1 VRLSHFF
8 IDHPVFAAVINIFI
22 VILGLSAVAFL
33 PTAQYPN
40 IVPPTITV
48 QANYPGASAE
58 TVARTVATPLEQ
70 AINGV
75 EGMDYISS
83 QSTGN
88 GQLAITVIFKIGT
101 DPNVDLNLTQNRV
114 QDTLSR
120 LPQEVQLQG
129 VQVKKTIQALLLGIH
144 AYSPDGSRSPEWIS
158 NYMLKIRDQIARLSG
173 VADFQLFG
181 NREYAMR
188 IWIDPDRAA
197 AVDLSASEILAALRA
212 QNVQV
217 SAGVLNAPPVT
228 STAAYEVNVQALGR
242 LTTPEQF
249 GNIIVK
255 SDKQGRVTRIRDI
268 GRVELGSV
276 DYGSIGY
283 ADRYPSAPW
292 FPIAT
297 PGADVVKLEHAIWKR
312 MAELKKTFPP
322 GLDYMN
328 VYDPTTFVSQSIH
341 EVIVTVFI
349 AIALVVAV
357 VFVFLQTW
365 RATIIPVVAIPISL
379 IGTFTILHA
388 LGISINNL
396 SMFGLIL
403 AVGIVV
409 DDAIVVVENVERNI
423 ALGMAPK
430 EAAHKTMDEVS
441 TALIAIALTLCAV
454 FVPSAFISGISGLF
468 FTQFAVTIAAS
479 TIISVIVSLTLSPA
493 LCAMLLKPHVAPH
506 GAPVALP
513 GISSAALRSP
523 HGAHT
528 PPRGVGSLLKTGF
541 GYFNRGF
548 EWLSNSYGR
557 MTARFVRATAVIGIV
572 YLCLIGLT
580 GFQMSRLPT
589 GFIPDQDIGY
599 QAVVLVLPPG
609 SSLQRTDEVLREV
622 NDIVLKVPGTEHT
635 SPVTGLD
642 VTTSTIAPN
651 VATIFYSLP
660 SLYGKHVPGVT
671 AATMLP
677 RVRAA
682 LAGIKDAVVIVVN
695 PPAVQGLGA
704 AGGFKL
710 MVEDRGDHTPQE
722 LSGATNALV
731 AAANKDPAFAGVY
744 TLYNSGAPSLYVDI
758 DREKAEK
765 VGLTPSDVFSTLQLY
780 LGSAYV
786 NDFNFLNRTYQVVV
800 QADEQFRK
808 SQDDIARLKVR
819 NANGEMVPIGTVAN
833 FKYETTPY
841 RQPRYNLYPAADL
854 LGSAAAG
861 ISSGTAMHRMEE
873 IAKQALPEGFDIE
886 WTELSH
892 QQAQQGIPTI
902 VIFAASALFVFLVL
916 AAQYESWKL
925 PLAIVLIVPMCLLA
939 SSTGLSVRGMPID
952 ILAQIGF
959 VVLLGLAAKN
969 AILIVE
975 FARQKQDHDGE
986 AAEDAATSAAKTR
999 LRPILMTSFAF
1010 ILGVFPLA
1018 VATGAGAEM
1027 RQSLGTAVFS
1037 GMLGVTIFG
1046 LLFTPAFY
1054 TFIRRGDRSAAQ
1066 GIPGSATGDRS
1077 AAEEIPGSA
1086 TGATRDATWDGS
1098 PS

>member
-8 IDHPVFAAVINIFI
+8 IDHPRFAAVINIFI
-22 VILGLSAVAFL
+22 VIFGLAAVAFL

-114 QDTLSR
+114 EDTLSR

-144 AYSPDGSRSPEWIS
+144 EYSPDGSRSPEYMS
-158 NYMLKIRDQIARLSG
+158 NYMLKIRDEIARLPG

-188 IWIDPDRAA
+188 IWIDPDKAA
-197 AVDLSASEILAALRA
+197 AVDVSASEILTALRA

-228 STAAYEVNVQALGR
+228 SKAAYQVNVEALGR

-249 GNIIVK
+249 ANIIVK

-276 DYGSIGY
+276 DYGSIAY
-283 ADRYPSAPW
+283 ADKHLSAPW

-297 PGADVVKLEHAIWKR
+297 PGADVVQVEQAIWKR

-322 GLDYMN
+322 GLDYMK

-341 EVIVTVFI
+341 EVILTVFV

-379 IGTFTILHA
+379 IGTFSILKA

-430 EAAHKTMDEVS
+430 AAAHKTMQEVS

-454 FVPSAFISGISGLF
+454 FVPAAFLSGISGLF
-468 FTQFAVTIAAS
+468 FTQFAVTISAS
-479 TIISVIVSLTLSPA
+479 TVISVIVSLTLSPA
-493 LCAMLLKPHVAPH
+493 LCAVLLKSHDAHVE
-506 GAPVALP
+506 
-513 GISSAALRSP
+513 
-523 HGAHT
+523 
-528 PPRGVGSLLKTGF
+528 PRGIGRVMKVGF
-541 GYFNRGF
+541 GYFNRAF
-548 EWLSNSYGR
+548 EWLSTSYGK
-557 MTARFVRATAVIGIV
+557 MTARFVRTTAVIGVV
-572 YLCLIGLT
+572 YLGLIALA
-580 GFQMSRLPT
+580 GFQMSRMPT

-599 QAVVLVLPPG
+599 QAIVVILPPG
-609 SSLQRTDEVLREV
+609 SSLQRTDEVVREV
-622 NDIVLKVPGTEHT
+622 IDKVLKVPGVEHL
-635 SPVTGLD
+635 SPVSGLD
-642 VTTSTIAPN
+642 VTTTTIAPN
-651 VATIFYSLP
+651 VGTIFYSLP
-660 SLYGKHVPGVT
+660 SLYGKHVKGVT

-682 LAGIKDAVVIVVN
+682 MADVKDAVVIVVN

-722 LSGATNALV
+722 LADATNKLV
-731 AAANKDPAFAGVY
+731 TAANKDPAFGGVF

-765 VGLTPSDVFSTLQLY
+765 VGLIPTDIFSTLQLY
-780 LGSAYV
+780 MGSAYV
-786 NDFNFLNRTYQVVV
+786 NDFNYLNRTYQVVV

-808 SQDDIARLKVR
+808 SQEDIARLKVR
-819 NANGEMVPIGTVAN
+819 NASGEMVPIGTVAN
-833 FKYETTPY
+833 FQYQTTPY

-854 LGSAAAG
+854 LGSAAPG
-861 ISSGTAMHRMEE
+861 VSSGTAVNRMEAL
-873 IAKQALPEGFDIE
+873 AKEVLPPGFDME

-892 QQAQQGIPTI
+892 QQKQQGIPTV

-916 AAQYESWKL
+916 SAQYESWKL

-939 SSTGLSVRGMPID
+939 SVTGLSARGMPID

-975 FARQKQDHDGE
+975 FARQRQDHDGDEAGE
-986 AAEDAATSAAKTR
+986 AATLAARIR

-1018 VATGAGAEM
+1018 IATGAGAEM
-1027 RQSLGTAVFS
+1027 RQSLGTAVFA

-1054 TFIRRGDRSAAQ
+1054 TFIRKRR
-1066 GIPGSATGDRS
+1066 PGSKS
-1077 AAEEIPGSA
+1077 
-1086 TGATRDATWDGS
+1086 
-1098 PS
+1098 

>member
-1 VRLSHFF
+1 MKLTHFF
-8 IDHPVFAAVINIFI
+8 IDHPRFAAVINIFI
-22 VILGLSAVAFL
+22 VIFGLAAVSFL

-88 GQLAITVIFKIGT
+88 GQLATTVIFKIGT

-144 AYSPDGSRSPEWIS
+144 EYSPDGSRSPEYMS
-158 NYMLKIRDQIARLSG
+158 NYMLKIRDQIARLPG
-173 VADFQLFG
+173 VADFQLLG

-188 IWIDPDRAA
+188 IWIDPDKAA
-197 AVDLSASEILAALRA
+197 AVDVSASEILAVLRA
-212 QNVQV
+212 QNAQV

-228 STAAYEVNVQALGR
+228 SKAAYEINVEALGR

-276 DYGSIGY
+276 DYGSIAY

-297 PGADVVKLEHAIWKR
+297 PGADVVEVEQAIWNK
-312 MAELKKTFPP
+312 MAELKKSFPP
-322 GLDYMN
+322 GLDYIKI
-328 VYDPTTFVSQSIH
+328 YDPTTFVSQSIH

-349 AIALVVAV
+349 AIVLVVGV

-379 IGTFTILHA
+379 VGTFSILHA

-409 DDAIVVVENVERNI
+409 DDAIVVVENVERNM
-423 ALGMAPK
+423 ALGMQPK

-454 FVPSAFISGISGLF
+454 FVPAAFISGISGLF
-468 FTQFAVTIAAS
+468 FTQFAVTISAS

-493 LCAMLLKPHVAPH
+493 LCAVLLKPH
-506 GAPVALP
+506 
-513 GISSAALRSP
+513 AA
-523 HGAHT
+523 HAQ
-528 PPRGVGSLLKTGF
+528 PRGLNRLLKNGF

-557 MTARFVRATAVIGIV
+557 MTARFVRATAIIGVI
-572 YLCLIGLT
+572 YLGLIALT
-580 GFQMSRLPT
+580 GFQMARLPN

-599 QAVVLVLPPG
+599 QAVVVILPPG
-609 SSLQRTDEVLREV
+609 SSLQRTDEVVRQV
-622 NDIVLKVPGTEHT
+622 NDIVLKVPGVEHN
-635 SPVTGLD
+635 SPVAGFD

-651 VATIFYSLP
+651 VGTIFYSLP
-660 SLYGKHVPGVT
+660 SLYGKHVKGVT

-682 LAGIKDAVVIVVN
+682 LSGIKDAVVIVVN

-722 LSGATNALV
+722 LADATNALV
-731 AAANKDPAFAGVY
+731 AAANKDGRFGGVF

-765 VGLTPSDVFSTLQLY
+765 VGLTPTDVFSTLQLY

-786 NDFNFLNRTYQVVV
+786 NDFNYLNRTYQVVV

-819 NANGEMVPIGTVAN
+819 NASGEMVPIGTVAN
-833 FKYETTPY
+833 FKYQTTPY
-841 RQPRYNLYPAADL
+841 RQPRYNLYPAADV
-854 LGSAAAG
+854 LGAAAPG
-861 ISSGTAMHRMEE
+861 VSSGTAMNRMEE
-873 IAKQALPEGFDIE
+873 IARQALPPGFDIE

-892 QQAQQGIPTI
+892 QQKQQGIPTI

-939 SSTGLSVRGMPID
+939 SATGLSLRGMPID

-975 FARQKQDHDGE
+975 FARQKQDHDGDE
-986 AAEDAATSAAKTR
+986 AADAATSAAKTR

-1018 VATGAGAEM
+1018 IATGAGAEM
-1027 RQSLGTAVFS
+1027 RQSLGTAVFA

-1054 TFIRRGDRSAAQ
+1054 TYIRKRDSRSA
-1066 GIPGSATGDRS
+1066 S
-1077 AAEEIPGSA
+1077 
-1086 TGATRDATWDGS
+1086 
-1098 PS
+1098 

>member
-1 VRLSHFF
+1 LTHFF
-8 IDHPVFAAVINIFI
+8 IDHPRFAAVINIFI
-22 VILGLSAVAFL
+22 VIFGLASVSFL

-58 TVARTVATPLEQ
+58 TVAHTVATPLEQ

-144 AYSPDGSRSPEWIS
+144 EYSPDGSRSPEYMS
-158 NYMLKIRDQIARLSG
+158 NYMLKIRDEVARLPG

-188 IWIDPDRAA
+188 IWIDPDKAA
-197 AVDLSASEILAALRA
+197 AVDVSASEILAVLRA

-228 STAAYEVNVQALGR
+228 SKAAYEINVEALGR
-242 LTTPEQF
+242 LTSPEQF
-249 GNIIVK
+249 GSIIVK
-255 SDKQGRVTRIRDI
+255 SDKQGRVTRVRDI

-276 DYGSIGY
+276 DYGSIAY

-297 PGADVVKLEHAIWKR
+297 PGADVVKLEQAIWSK
-312 MAELKKTFPP
+312 MAELRKSFPP
-322 GLDYMN
+322 GLDYIRI
-328 VYDPTTFVSQSIH
+328 YDPTTFVSQSIH

-349 AIALVVAV
+349 AIALVVGV
-357 VFVFLQTW
+357 VFLFLQTW

-379 IGTFTILHA
+379 VGTFSILHA

-409 DDAIVVVENVERNI
+409 DDAIVVVENVERNM
-423 ALGMAPK
+423 ALGMGPK
-430 EAAHKTMDEVS
+430 EAAHKTMEEVS

-454 FVPSAFISGISGLF
+454 FVPAAFISGISGLF
-468 FTQFAVTIAAS
+468 FTQFAATISAS

-493 LCAMLLKPHVAPH
+493 LCAVLLRPHDAHTQPRGISRLLKA
-506 GAPVALP
+506 
-513 GISSAALRSP
+513 
-523 HGAHT
+523 
-528 PPRGVGSLLKTGF
+528 GF
-541 GYFNRGF
+541 GYFNRSF
-548 EWLSNSYGR
+548 EWLSNRYGR
-557 MTARFVRATAVIGIV
+557 MTARFVRATAVIGVI
-572 YLCLIGLT
+572 YLGLIALAGV
-580 GFQMSRLPT
+580 QISRMPT

-599 QAVVLVLPPG
+599 QAVVLILPPG
-609 SSLQRTDEVLREV
+609 SSLQRTDEVLRHV
-622 NDIVLKVPGTEHT
+622 NDILLKVPGTEHT

-642 VTTSTIAPN
+642 VTTTTIAPN
-651 VATIFYSLP
+651 VGTIFYSLP
-660 SLYGKHVPGVT
+660 SLYGKHIKGVT
-671 AATMLP
+671 AAAMLP

-682 LAGIKDAVVIVVN
+682 LAGIRDAVVIVVN

-710 MVEDRGDHTPQE
+710 MVEDHGDHTPQE
-722 LSGATNALV
+722 LADATKKLV
-731 AAANKDPAFAGVY
+731 TAANKDGSFGGVF
-744 TLYNSGAPSLYVDI
+744 TLYNSGSPSLYVDI
-758 DREKAEK
+758 DREKAQK
-765 VGLTPSDVFSTLQLY
+765 VGLIPTDVFSTLQLY

-786 NDFNFLNRTYQVVV
+786 NDFNYLNRTYQVVV

-808 SQDDIARLKVR
+808 TQEDIARLKVR
-819 NANGEMVPIGTVAN
+819 NAIGEMVPIGTVAN
-833 FKYETTPY
+833 FKYQTTPY
-841 RQPRYNLYPAADL
+841 RQPRYNLYPAADV
-854 LGSAAAG
+854 LGAAAPG
-861 ISSGTAMHRMEE
+861 VSSGTAMDRMEQV
-873 IAKQALPEGFDIE
+873 AKAALPEGFDIE

-892 QQAQQGIPTI
+892 QQKQQGIPTL
-902 VIFAASALFVFLVL
+902 VIFAASALFAFLVL

-939 SSTGLSVRGMPID
+939 SATGLSSRGMPID

-975 FARQKQDHDGE
+975 FARQKQDHDGDT
-986 AAEDAATSAAKTR
+986 AEEAATSAARTR

-1018 VATGAGAEM
+1018 IAHGAGAEM
-1027 RQSLGTAVFS
+1027 RQSLGTAVFA

-1054 TFIRRGDRSAAQ
+1054 TFMRKRDSR
-1066 GIPGSATGDRS
+1066 
-1077 AAEEIPGSA
+1077 
-1086 TGATRDATWDGS
+1086 GAT
-1098 PS
+1098 

>member
-1 VRLSHFF
+1 MRIAHFF
-8 IDHPVFAAVINIFI
+8 IDHPRFAAVINIFI
-22 VILGLSAVAFL
+22 VIFGLAAVTFL
-33 PTAQYPN
+33 PVAQYPN
-40 IVPPTITV
+40 IVPPTIQV

-88 GQLAITVIFKIGT
+88 GQLTVTVIFKIGT
-101 DPNVDLNLTQNRV
+101 DPNVDLTLTQNRV
-114 QDTLSR
+114 DDTLSR
-120 LPQEVQLQG
+120 LPQEVQAQG
-129 VQVKKTIQALLLGIH
+129 VQVKKTIQALLLGVH
-144 AYSPDGSRSPEWIS
+144 EYSPDGSRSPEYMS
-158 NYMLKIRDQIARLSG
+158 NYFLKVRDQIARIPG

-188 IWIDPDRAA
+188 IWIDPDKAA
-197 AVDLSASEILAALRA
+197 ADDISANEILAALRA

-217 SAGVLNAPPVT
+217 SAGVLNAPPVET
-228 STAAYEVNVQALGR
+228 KAAYQINVEALGR
-242 LTTPEQF
+242 LKTPEEF
-249 GNIIVK
+249 GAIIVK
-255 SDKQGRVTRIRDI
+255 SDSQGRVTRIRDI
-268 GRVELGSV
+268 GRVELGST
-276 DYGSIGY
+276 DYGSIAY
-283 ADRYPSAPW
+283 ADRYPSAPF
-292 FPIAT
+292 FPIAV
-297 PGADVVKLEHAIWKR
+297 PGANVVQVEQAIWAK
-312 MAELKKTFPP
+312 MAELKKSFPP
-322 GLDYMN
+322 GLDYIKI
-328 VYDPTTFVSQSIH
+328 YDPTTFVSQSIH

-349 AIALVVAV
+349 AIALVVGV
-357 VFVFLQTW
+357 VFLFLQTW

-379 IGTFTILHA
+379 VGTFSILHA

-423 ALGMAPK
+423 ARGMKPR
-430 EAAHKTMDEVS
+430 EAAHKTMEEVS

-454 FVPSAFISGISGLF
+454 FVPAAFISGISGLF
-468 FTQFAVTIAAS
+468 FTQFAVTISAS

-493 LCAMLLKPHVAPH
+493 LCAVLLKEHD
-506 GAPVALP
+506 
-513 GISSAALRSP
+513 
-523 HGAHT
+523 AHAQ
-528 PPRGVGSLLKTGF
+528 PRGLGRLLKNAF
-541 GYFNRGF
+541 GIFNRGF

-557 MTARFVRATAVIGIV
+557 MTARFVRATAVIGVI
-572 YLCLIGLT
+572 YLGLIGLT
-580 GFQMSRLPT
+580 GLQMSRLPT
-589 GFIPDQDIGY
+589 GFIPEQDIGY
-599 QAVVLVLPPG
+599 QAVIVILPPG
-609 SSLQRTDEVLREV
+609 SSLERTDAVVREV
-622 NDIVLKVPGTEHT
+622 NDIVLKVPGVEHN
-635 SPVTGLD
+635 SPVAGLD

-651 VATIFYSLP
+651 VGTVFYSLP
-660 SLYGKHVPGVT
+660 SLYGKHVKGVT

-677 RVRAA
+677 RVRKA
-682 LAGIKDAVVIVVN
+682 LSGIKDAVIIVVN

-710 MVEDRGDHTPQE
+710 MVEDQGDHTPQE
-722 LSGATNALV
+722 LADATNALV
-731 AAANKDPAFAGVY
+731 HAANQDPAFGGVF
-744 TLYNSGAPSLYVDI
+744 TLFNAGAPSLYADI

-786 NDFNFLNRTYQVVV
+786 NDFNYLSRTYQVVV
-800 QADEQFRK
+800 QADQQFRK
-808 SQDDIARLKVR
+808 TPEDIARLKVR
-819 NANGEMVPIGTVAN
+819 NASGEMVPIGTVAS
-833 FKYETTPY
+833 FKYQTTPY
-841 RQPRYNLYPAADL
+841 RQPRYNLYPAADV

-861 ISSGTAMHRMEE
+861 VASGTAMDRMEQ
-873 IAKQALPEGFDIE
+873 IAKQALPSGFGIE

-892 QQAQQGIPTI
+892 QQKQQGIPTI
-902 VIFAASALFVFLVL
+902 VVFAAAALFVFLVL

-939 SSTGLSVRGMPID
+939 SATGLSVRSMPID

-959 VVLLGLAAKN
+959 VVLVGLAAKN

-986 AAEDAATSAAKTR
+986 AAEDAATSAARIR

-1027 RQSLGTAVFS
+1027 RQSLGTAVFA
-1037 GMLGVTIFG
+1037 GMLGVTVFG

-1054 TFIRRGDRSAAQ
+1054 TFIRKRGSRSA
-1066 GIPGSATGDRS
+1066 S
-1077 AAEEIPGSA
+1077 
-1086 TGATRDATWDGS
+1086 
-1098 PS
+1098 

>member
-1 VRLSHFF
+1 MRLSHFF

-144 AYSPDGSRSPEWIS
+144 EYSPDGSRSPEWMS
-158 NYMLKIRDQIARLSG
+158 NYMLKIRDQIARLPG

-228 STAAYEVNVQALGR
+228 SKAAYEVNVQALGR

-312 MAELKKTFPP
+312 MAELKKSFPP

-349 AIALVVAV
+349 AIALVVGV
-357 VFVFLQTW
+357 VFLFLQTW

-423 ALGMAPK
+423 ALGMAPR
-430 EAAHKTMDEVS
+430 EAAHKTMEEVS

-454 FVPSAFISGISGLF
+454 FIPSAFISGISGLF

-479 TIISVIVSLTLSPA
+479 TVISVIVSLTLSPA
-493 LCAMLLKPHVAPH
+493 LCAILLKSHVAPHVAPH
-506 GAPVALP
+506 GAA
-513 GISSAALRSP
+513 
-523 HGAHT
+523 
-528 PPRGVGSLLKTGF
+528 GVLKAGF

-548 EWLSNSYGR
+548 EWLSTSYGR
-557 MTARFVRATAVIGIV
+557 MTARFVRATAVIGVI
-572 YLCLIGLT
+572 YLGLIGLT
-580 GFQMSRLPT
+580 GLQMSRLPT

-609 SSLQRTDEVLREV
+609 SSLQRTDEILRQV

-635 SPVTGLD
+635 SPVTGFD

-722 LSGATNALV
+722 LSDATNALA

-744 TLYNSGAPSLYVDI
+744 TLYNSGAPALYVDI

-786 NDFNFLNRTYQVVV
+786 NDFNYLNRTYQVVV

-808 SQDDIARLKVR
+808 TQEDIARLKVR

-861 ISSGTAMHRMEE
+861 VSSGTAMSRMED
-873 IAKQALPEGFDIE
+873 IAKQALPQGFDIE

-892 QQAQQGIPTI
+892 QQAEQGIPTI

-939 SSTGLSVRGMPID
+939 SATGLSFRGMPID

-975 FARQKQDHDGE
+975 FARQKQDHDGDT
-986 AAEDAATSAAKTR
+986 AEEAATSAAKTR

-1054 TFIRRGDRSAAQ
+1054 TFIRRKRAGIPAAVGHDLATLSVDRS
-1066 GIPGSATGDRS
+1066 
-1077 AAEEIPGSA
+1077 
-1086 TGATRDATWDGS
+1086 

>member
-1 VRLSHFF
+1 MRLSHFF
-8 IDHPVFAAVINIFI
+8 IEHPRFAAVINIFI
-22 VILGLSAVAFL
+22 VIFGLAAVAFL

-48 QANYPGASAE
+48 RANYPGASAE

-114 QDTLSR
+114 DDTLSR

-129 VQVKKTIQALLLGIH
+129 IQVKKTIPALLLAVH
-144 AYSPDGSRSPEWIS
+144 EYSPDGSRSPEYMS
-158 NYMLKIRDQIARLSG
+158 NYMLKVRDQIARLPG
-173 VADFQLFG
+173 VADFQLLG
-181 NREYAMR
+181 DREYAMR
-188 IWIDPDRAA
+188 IWIDPDKAA
-197 AVDLSASEILAALRA
+197 ADDVSASEILAALRA

-217 SAGVLNAPPVT
+217 SAGILNAPPVT
-228 STAAYEVNVQALGR
+228 SKAAYQINVEALGR

-249 GNIIVK
+249 GNIILK
-255 SDKQGRVTRIRDI
+255 SDKQGHVTRIHDI

-276 DYGSIGY
+276 DYGSIAY
-283 ADRYPSAPW
+283 ADRYPSAP
-292 FPIAT
+292 FFAIAT
-297 PGADVVKLEHAIWKR
+297 TGADVVKVEKAIWSK
-312 MAELKKTFPP
+312 MAELKKSFPS
-322 GLDYMN
+322 GLDYIRI
-328 VYDPTTFVSQSIH
+328 YDPTTFVSQSIH
-341 EVIVTVFI
+341 EVIQTVFV
-349 AIALVVAV
+349 AILLVVCV
-357 VFVFLQTW
+357 VFLFLQTW
-365 RATIIPVVAIPISL
+365 RATIIPVVAIPVSL
-379 IGTFTILHA
+379 IGTFSILNA

-423 ALGMAPK
+423 ALGMPPK
-430 EAAHKTMDEVS
+430 EAAHKTMNEVS

-454 FVPSAFISGISGLF
+454 FVPAAFISGISGLF
-468 FTQFAVTIAAS
+468 FTQFAVTISAS

-493 LCAMLLKPHVAPH
+493 LCAVLLKPHETRAQ
-506 GAPVALP
+506 
-513 GISSAALRSP
+513 
-523 HGAHT
+523 
-528 PPRGVGSLLKTGF
+528 PRGIGRLLKAGF
-541 GYFNRGF
+541 GYFNRSF
-548 EWLSNSYGR
+548 EWLSNSYGK
-557 MTARFVRATAVIGIV
+557 MTARFVRATAVIGVV
-572 YLCLIGLT
+572 YLGLIALA
-580 GFQMSRLPT
+580 GFQMSRMPS

-599 QAVVLVLPPG
+599 QAVVVILPPG
-609 SSLQRTDEVLREV
+609 SSLQRTDEVVRQV
-622 NDIVLKVPGTEHT
+622 NDIVLKVPGVEHN
-635 SPVTGLD
+635 SPVSGFD

-651 VATIFYSLP
+651 VGTIFYSLP
-660 SLYGKHVPGVT
+660 SLYGKHVRGVT

-677 RVRAA
+677 RIRAA
-682 LAGIKDAVVIVVN
+682 LAGIKDAVVIVIN
-695 PPAVQGLGA
+695 PPPVQGLGA

-722 LSGATNALV
+722 LADATNALV
-731 AAANKDPAFAGVY
+731 NAANKDPSFAGVF
-744 TLYNSGAPSLYVDI
+744 TLYNSGAPSLFVDI

-765 VGLTPSDVFSTLQLY
+765 VGLTSTDVFSTLQLY

-786 NDFNFLNRTYQVVV
+786 NDFNYLNRTYQVVV

-808 SQDDIARLKVR
+808 SQEDIARLKVR
-819 NANGEMVPIGTVAN
+819 NASGEMVPIGTVAN
-833 FKYETTPY
+833 FKYQTTPY
-841 RQPRYNLYPAADL
+841 RQPRYNLYPAADV
-854 LGSAAAG
+854 LGSAAPG
-861 ISSGTAMHRMEE
+861 VSSGTAMNRMEAV
-873 IAKQALPEGFDIE
+873 AKQALPPGFDME

-892 QQAQQGIPTI
+892 QQKQQGIPTI
-902 VIFAASALFVFLVL
+902 LIFAASAVFVFLVL
-916 AAQYESWKL
+916 SAQYESWKL

-939 SSTGLSVRGMPID
+939 SATGLRFRGMPID

-975 FARQKQDHDGE
+975 FARQKQDHDGD

-1018 VATGAGAEM
+1018 IATGAGAEM
-1027 RQSLGTAVFS
+1027 RQSLGTAVFC

-1054 TFIRRGDRSAAQ
+1054 TFIRKRRS
-1066 GIPGSATGDRS
+1066 RS
-1077 AAEEIPGSA
+1077 DS
-1086 TGATRDATWDGS
+1086 
-1098 PS
+1098 

>member
-1 VRLSHFF
+1 MRLAHFF
-8 IDHPVFAAVINIFI
+8 IDHPRFAAVINIFI
-22 VILGLSAVAFL
+22 VIFGLAAVAFL

-48 QANYPGASAE
+48 QTNYPGASAE

-114 QDTLSR
+114 DDTLSR

-129 VQVKKTIQALLLGIH
+129 VQVKKTIQALLLGVH
-144 AYSPDGSRSPEWIS
+144 EYSPDGSRSPEYMS
-158 NYMLKIRDQIARLSG
+158 NYMLKVRDQIARLPG

-188 IWIDPDRAA
+188 IWIDPDKAA
-197 AVDLSASEILAALRA
+197 TVDVSASEILAALRA

-228 STAAYEVNVQALGR
+228 AKAAYQINVEALGR
-242 LTTPEQF
+242 LTIPEQF
-249 GNIIVK
+249 GSIILK
-255 SDKQGRVTRIRDI
+255 SDKQGHVTRIRDI

-276 DYGSIGY
+276 DYGSIAY
-283 ADRYPSAPW
+283 ADRYPSAPF

-297 PGADVVKLEHAIWKR
+297 PGADVVQVEQAIWNK
-312 MAELKKTFPP
+312 MAELKKSFPP
-322 GLDYMN
+322 GLDYIKI
-328 VYDPTTFVSQSIH
+328 YDPTTFVSQSIH
-341 EVIVTVFI
+341 EVIKTVFV
-349 AIALVVAV
+349 AILLVVGV

-379 IGTFTILHA
+379 VGTFSILHA

-409 DDAIVVVENVERNI
+409 DDAIVVVENVERNM
-423 ALGMAPK
+423 ALGMQPK
-430 EAAHKTMDEVS
+430 EAAHKTMNEVS

-454 FVPSAFISGISGLF
+454 FIPAAFISGISGLF
-468 FTQFAVTIAAS
+468 FTQFAVTISAS

-493 LCAMLLKPHVAPH
+493 LCAVLLKPHAAH
-506 GAPVALP
+506 AQAR
-513 GISSAALRSP
+513 GIGRAF
-523 HGAHT
+523 
-528 PPRGVGSLLKTGF
+528 KTGF

-548 EWLSNSYGR
+548 EWLSTSYGK
-557 MTARFVRATAVIGIV
+557 MTARFVRATLVIGVI
-572 YLCLIGLT
+572 YLGLIALA
-580 GFQMSRLPT
+580 GFQMSRMPT
-589 GFIPDQDIGY
+589 GFIPEQDIGY
-599 QAVVLVLPPG
+599 QAVVIILPPG
-609 SSLQRTDEVLREV
+609 SSLQRTDEVLRQV
-622 NDIVLKVPGTEHT
+622 NDIVLKVPGVEHN
-635 SPVTGLD
+635 SPVTGFD

-651 VATIFYSLP
+651 VGTVFYSLP

-671 AATMLP
+671 AAAMLP

-682 LAGIKDAVVIVVN
+682 LSGIKDAVIIVVN

-710 MVEDRGDHTPQE
+710 MVEDRADHTPQE
-722 LSGATNALV
+722 LADATNALV
-731 AAANKDPAFAGVY
+731 NAANKDSAFGGVF

-765 VGLTPSDVFSTLQLY
+765 VGLTPTDVFATLQLY

-786 NDFNFLNRTYQVVV
+786 NDFNYLNRTYQVVV
-800 QADEQFRK
+800 QADEQFRRN
-808 SQDDIARLKVR
+808 QQDIARLKVR
-819 NANGEMVPIGTVAN
+819 NAAGEMVPIGTIAT
-833 FKYETTPY
+833 FKYQTTPY
-841 RQPRYNLYPAADL
+841 RQPRYNLYPAADV
-854 LGSAAAG
+854 LGSAAPG
-861 ISSGTAMHRMEE
+861 VSSGTAMKRMQA
-873 IAKQALPEGFDIE
+873 IATETLPPGFDME

-892 QQAQQGIPTI
+892 QQQQQGIPTLL
-902 VIFAASALFVFLVL
+902 IFAASAVFVFLVL
-916 AAQYESWKL
+916 SAQYESWKL

-939 SSTGLSVRGMPID
+939 SATGLSIRGMPID

-975 FARQKQDHDGE
+975 FARQKQDHDGDT
-986 AAEDAATSAAKTR
+986 AEDAATSAAQTR

-1027 RQSLGTAVFS
+1027 RQSLGTAVFA

-1054 TFIRRGDRSAAQ
+1054 TFIRKRRS
-1066 GIPGSATGDRS
+1066 GSES
-1077 AAEEIPGSA
+1077 
-1086 TGATRDATWDGS
+1086 
-1098 PS
+1098 